1 MSEVWRRIDAEWPD
15 KPYYNMAVEEAIPRM
30 VEAGKVPNT
39 IRFWRN
45 ANTIVIG
52 RFQCPTLEIKFS
64 ECLKYSVEV
73 IRRFTGGGAVY
84 HDLGNLNYAVSIRR
98 PHPKFSGDLLEAFK
112 TICECVIEGLKI
124 LGVNAYFKPINDI
137 EVNGRK
143 ISGLAGM
150 ITKNLIFIHGCIL
163 ISSNL
168 SILNRVLNIPKEYL
182 ESKRISDV
190 KARVTTLR
198 DELGR
203 DVSVEE
209 VKNAYVA
216 AIKEIS
222 LDSPVNPSEEEDSM
236 SWGEIIAQT
245 ALPSPEEYYKEIEK
259 KELLEKIFSVLT
271 EREAKIIKLYYGF
284 EDGNRYNLEQIGR
297 IFGISRE
304 RVRQLR
310 NKAIEKIKKKFGD
323 TLRRMIEEG
332 LIEL

>member
-209 VKNAYVA
+209 VKNALA
-216 AIKEIS
+216 E
-222 LDSPVNPSEEEDSM
+222 
-236 SWGEIIAQT
+236 
-245 ALPSPEEYYKEIEK
+245 
-259 KELLEKIFSVLT
+259 
-271 EREAKIIKLYYGF
+271 GF
-284 EDGNRYNLEQIGR
+284 EKRLNIRLKLSSLTGEEVKLAEDLYK
-297 IFGISRE
+297 
-304 RVRQLR
+304 
-310 NKAIEKIKKKFGD
+310 NKYLTWEWNMGPCKRCPTRDSDEYILQYIRA
-323 TLRRMIEEG
+323 RW
-332 LIEL
+332 